1 MTYRENYPINMLD
14 FLKKYNYRKTMYKDF
29 KRLIFLLPVAL
40 LIFLFSCTT
49 IPVHLTVDNLSVF
62 TVKDDKTILS
72 RYAPVFVI
80 ENYKK
85 KYNLIG
91 TPSARINEDREGE
104 IYVDPEKATVYTG
117 MGEFKTF
124 KSTYTNLIYRIHF
137 EKIPGGFI
145 PFHLGKGNNM
155 GLIVIITLNSRN
167 EPILY
172 TSVHTC
178 GCYLAFVP
186 TSYMPADRFPDGWK
200 NGRQSVHS
208 ENLPGILEYSKSSPD
223 RDKTMILIRDGT
235 HRVKDIW
242 LSDSCSLK
250 KYNTIRAEIQPR
262 ESLEKLP
269 LKNYETTSFY
279 ETSGPREGYVKGS
292 FKIRERLLMSWW
304 AFDWR
309 VGEDKKFGKDK
320 NDGILF
326 YTSLKPWDR
335 KNSDMRNFVTFLKYW
350 KWKL

>member
-1 MTYRENYPINMLD
+1 MI
-14 FLKKYNYRKTMYKDF
+14 
-29 KRLIFLLPVAL
+29 KRDLLPIFAL
-40 LIFLFSCTT
+40 LSLLCSCTT
-49 IPVHLTVDNLSVF
+49 LPVHPPADNFSAYTVQGG
-62 TVKDDKTILS
+62 KTLLD
-72 RYAPVFVI
+72 RYAPVFII
-80 ENYKK
+80 ENNKK
-85 KYNLIG
+85 RYNLIG
-91 TPSARINEDREGE
+91 TPSAQIDKNGQER
-104 IYVDPEKATVYTG
+104 IYVDPEKATFYAEMRKV
-117 MGEFKTF
+117 KTF
-124 KSTYTNLIYRIHF
+124 KNVYTNLIYRIHF

-145 PFHLGKGNNM
+145 PFHLGKGDNI
-155 GLIVIITLNSRN
+155 GLIVIITLNRRN

-186 TSYMPADRFPDGWK
+186 TTYMPDDKFPDDWK
-200 NGRQSVHS
+200 NTRQSVYS
-208 ENLPGILEYSKSSPD
+208 ENLPGILNYDASSSD
-223 RDKTMILIRDGT
+223 EKKTMILIRDGT

-242 LSDSCSLK
+242 LSDTCSLK
-250 KYNTIRAEIQPR
+250 KYNIVKAEIQSLV
-262 ESLEKLP
+262 SLEKLP
-269 LKNYETTSFY
+269 LKNYGTTSFY

-292 FKIRERLLMSWW
+292 FKIRERILMSWW

-335 KNSDMRNFVTFLKYW
+335 ETSDMRNFVTFLKYW